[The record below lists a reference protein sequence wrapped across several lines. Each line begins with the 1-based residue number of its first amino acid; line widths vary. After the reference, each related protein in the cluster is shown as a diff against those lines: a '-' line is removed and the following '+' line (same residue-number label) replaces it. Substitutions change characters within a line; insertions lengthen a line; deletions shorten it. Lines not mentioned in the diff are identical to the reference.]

1 MSYEDLQ
8 VNTDTW
14 STSSTTTSTGKS
26 NNDDLLN
33 ELLTTLGDFM
43 NEMSPLFFLSSAQN
57 LKTAI
62 YDFGMGMSNALACV
76 SVDLQVVA
84 SGLSSAAVAY
94 ASTDKAIA
102 DTFAHLDTQLAY
114 YTDTASSVSW
124 AAPPTSAQQAQLNS
138 LSVPSSSSSSSWFS
152 NIGKWFSDRF
162 SDVSNWF
169 QSLPL
174 PAKIGIGVGV
184 VIVAG
189 VAILLGAGVITVGGI
204 VAAGAAAV
212 DAVGSVVAGLLG
224 SFALAP

>member
-62 YDFGMGMSNALACV
+62 DDFGVGMSAALACV

-94 ASTDKAIA
+94 ATTDKAIA
-102 DTFAHLDTQLAY
+102 NTFAHLDTQLAY
-114 YTDTASSVSW
+114 YTNTTTSVPWS
-124 AAPPTSAQQAQLNS
+124 ALNPAQQTQLNT
-138 LSVPSSSSSSSWFS
+138 LTYPSSPDTSPWYSGIFS
-152 NIGKWFSDRF
+152 HFHMQPPPPALAIPIIILGAIVIIGLS
-162 SDVSNWF
+162 
-169 QSLPL
+169 P
-174 PAKIGIGVGV
+174 VGV
-184 VIVAG
+184 
-189 VAILLGAGVITVGGI
+189 
-204 VAAGAAAV
+204 
-212 DAVGSVVAGLLG
+212 
-224 SFALAP
+224 